1 MRVNKKS
8 YLPRL
13 QRPEN
18 AGLSCVEPEGRFGEG
33 EELLNFFELNVGH
46 SLFRHVLLSLLLLG
60 LALAPSQLRAQDT
73 TRAPQPP
80 KQSCIACH
88 STLDGNLA
96 APVKVIESDVH
107 FQAGLG
113 CADCHGGDP
122 HDDSTDAMSPKKGF
136 RGAPK
141 KAQIPEFC
149 GRCHSD
155 ATFMRHFNPKV
166 RTDELSEYV
175 TSIHG
180 KRLKQGDEKVATCV
194 DCHSVHDIQP
204 VADTRSPVYPT
215 NVAATCGRCHS
226 DAEKMKEYKIPTDQA
241 ARYATS
247 VHAAAMQ
254 KGDISAPTCST
265 CHGSHGA
272 TPPGVDSV
280 ANVCGTC
287 HVFFAQL
294 FDKSPHKEAFST
306 MGFPGCVKCH
316 SNHGIVAPTDDF
328 AGVGSKGV
336 CATCHIDGDAG
347 YKAAQGINSDLT
359 QLSAAI
365 KSAEE
370 VLAVAESS
378 GMEVSGPKLELAS
391 ARDALIKARVTVHT
405 FNEAEVHKLTAQG
418 VTVAKKTNLA
428 GIESLKERD
437 FRRKGLGFSLV
448 FIVAAIAGLYMK
460 LRQMENGRKS

>member
-1 MRVNKKS
+1 MRDNRISDGPLIQSFRARGLQPVPERENELVKS
-8 YLPRL
+8 SGIDLGFFFHGH
-13 QRPEN
+13 
-18 AGLSCVEPEGRFGEG
+18 GLW
-33 EELLNFFELNVGH
+33 
-46 SLFRHVLLSLLLLG
+46 SLVLLSL
-60 LALAPSQLRAQDT
+60 AVIPFEARAQVP
-73 TRAPQPP
+73 AQAP
-80 KQSCIACH
+80 KQSCIVCH
-88 STLDGNLA
+88 STLDGPLA
-96 APVKVIESDVH
+96 APVKVIDSDIH

-122 HDDSTDAMSPKKGF
+122 HDDSMDAMSPKKGF

-155 ATFMRHFNPKV
+155 ATYMRHFNPKV
-166 RTDELSEYV
+166 RTDELSEYL
-175 TSIHG
+175 TSVHG
-180 KRLKQGDEKVATCV
+180 KRLKQGDQKVATCV
-194 DCHSVHDIQP
+194 DCHSVHDIQA
-204 VADTRSPVYPT
+204 VADTRAPVYPT
-215 NVAATCGRCHS
+215 NVASTCSRCHS

-241 ARYATS
+241 ARYFNS
-247 VHAAAMQ
+247 VHANAMQ

-294 FDKSPHKEAFST
+294 FEKSPHKEAFSS

-316 SNHGIVAPTDDF
+316 SNHGIVAPSDEF
-328 AGVGSKGV
+328 AGVGPKGV

-347 YKAAQGINSDLT
+347 YKAAQGINADLT
-359 QLSAAI
+359 QLSTAINAAD
-365 KSAEE
+365 E
-370 VLAVAESS
+370 VLSVAESS
-378 GMEVSGPKLELAS
+378 GMEVSGPKLDLAS

-405 FNEAEVHKLTAQG
+405 FNEAEVKKLTSQG
-418 VTVAKKTNLA
+418 VAVAKKTNLA
-428 GIESLKERD
+428 GVEALKERD

-448 FIVAAIAGLYMK
+448 FIVAAISGLWMK
-460 LRQMENGRKS
+460 LRQMESRDKS